1 MIKIDELNEL
11 QLTSIDPIT
20 KEQYYNFIELLK
32 NSISFIKDIPNNKT
46 IRVISHL
53 DADGVT
59 SAALMI
65 NALQNE
71 NKNYDLTIY
80 SQLTDEVCKELAK
93 EEYKYYIITDLGS
106 SQLSSINNHLKDKK
120 ILIMD
125 HHVPQEQALGNIVH
139 INPHLVGIDGST
151 FIAGSGVVFFYSVLL
166 NNKNS
171 EMAHLPIIGAIGDV
185 QEKQGFSGLNNVI
198 LEIAIE
204 KKKIIPKKELNL
216 YGKQTR
222 PLYKLL
228 EFSSDLNIPGV
239 TNNQNSAVLFL
250 NQLGI
255 KHIKDN
261 GKLRT
266 FYDLKEEEKKKL
278 TEAIIIKRMN
288 AGITDQNSLF
298 NITYEVVGEEQGTF
312 KDAKEFS
319 SILNACGRMDQAKTG
334 VYACLNQDN
343 YKNEAHQVQKDYK
356 IEIVHGM
363 NWLKKEIKNKS
374 NSIIQNKKFMIINAQ
389 ANIMY
394 TIIGTIASI
403 LTMGNTYPEDYYVL
417 SLAHNIPEKTIKVSL
432 RIVGNNKE
440 IDLQKIITTIIEK
453 LGVGE
458 AGGHQHA
465 AGAIIPIEKEAAFLQ
480 IAEDVLDGV

>member
-1 MIKIDELNEL
+1 MIKLDELNEL

-53 DADGVT
+53 DADGIT
-59 SAALMI
+59 AAALI
-65 NALQNE
+65 VNALQNE
-71 NKNYDLTIY
+71 NKEYDLSIY

-106 SQLSSINNHLKDKK
+106 SQLSSINKHLKDKK

-125 HHVPQEQALGNIVH
+125 HHVPQEKADDNIVH
-139 INPHLVGIDGST
+139 INPHLIGIDGST

-204 KKKIIPKKELNL
+204 RKKIIPKKELNL

-228 EFSSDLNIPGV
+228 EFSSDLNIPGI

-255 KHIKDN
+255 KHIKEN
-261 GKLRT
+261 GELRT
-266 FYDLKEEEKKKL
+266 FYDLTEQEKKKL

-288 AGITDQNSLF
+288 AGIINQTNLF
-298 NITYEVVGEEQGTF
+298 NITYEVVDEEQGTF

-343 YKNEAHQVQKDYK
+343 CKNEAHQVQKDYK

-363 NWLKKEIKNKS
+363 NWLKKQIKDKS

-389 ANIMY
+389 TNIMY
-394 TIIGTIASI
+394 TIVGTIGSI
-403 LTMGNTYPEDYYVL
+403 LTMGNTYPEDYYIL
-417 SLAHNIPEKTIKVSL
+417 SLAHNISEKTIKVSL

-480 IAEDVLDGV
+480 IAEDVLEGL

>member
-1 MIKIDELNEL
+1 MIKIDQLNEL

-20 KEQYYNFIELLK
+20 NEQYYNFVELLK
-32 NSISFIKDIPNNKT
+32 NNISFVKNIPNAET

-53 DADGVT
+53 DADGIT
-59 SAALMI
+59 AAALMI

-71 NKNYDLTIY
+71 NKEYNLSIY
-80 SQLTDEVCKELAK
+80 SQLTDNICEELSKEK
-93 EEYKYYIITDLGS
+93 NTYYIITDLGS
-106 SQLSSINNHLKDKK
+106 SQLSSINKHLKNKK
-120 ILIMD
+120 ILILD
-125 HHVPQEQALGNIVH
+125 HHIPQEQANDNISH
-139 INPHLVGIDGST
+139 INPHLAKIDGST
-151 FIAGSGVVFFYSVLL
+151 NIAGSGVVFFYSALL
-166 NNKNS
+166 NPANY

-204 KKKIIPKKELNL
+204 RKKIIPKKELNL

-228 EFSSDLNIPGV
+228 EFSSDLNIPGI

-250 NQLGI
+250 NHLGI
-255 KHIKDN
+255 KHVKKN
-261 GKLRT
+261 GDLRT
-266 FYDLKEEEKKKL
+266 FNDLSENEKKKL
-278 TEAIIIKRMN
+278 TEAIIIKRLN
-288 AGITDQNSLF
+288 AGITDQSSLF
-298 NITYEVVGEEQGTF
+298 NITYEVIDEDQGTF

-334 VYACLNQDN
+334 VYACLDEDN
-343 YKNEAHQVQKDYK
+343 YKSEAHQVQKDYK

-389 ANIMY
+389 TNIMY
-394 TIIGTIASI
+394 TIVGTIASI
-403 LTMGNTYPEDYYVL
+403 LTMSNNYPEDYYIL
-417 SLAHNIPEKTIKVSL
+417 SLAHNLAEKTIKVSL
-432 RIVGNNKE
+432 RIVGNNKD

-453 LGVGE
+453 LGIGE

-465 AGAIIPIEKEAAFLQ
+465 AGAVIPIDKEAEFLQ
-480 IAEDVLDGV
+480 IAKDVLEGL

>member
-204 KKKIIPKKELNL
+204 RKKIIPKKELNL

-228 EFSSDLNIPGV
+228 EFSSDLNIPGI

-261 GKLRT
+261 GELRT

-453 LGVGE
+453 LGTGE

-465 AGAIIPIEKEAAFLQ
+465 AGAVIPLDKEAAFLE
-480 IAEDVLDGV
+480 IAEDVLEGL

>member
-32 NSISFIKDIPNNKT
+32 NSISFIKNIPNNKT

-53 DADGVT
+53 DADGIT
-59 SAALMI
+59 AAALI
-65 NALQNE
+65 VNALQNE
-71 NKNYDLTIY
+71 NKEYDLSIY
-80 SQLTDEVCKELAK
+80 SQLTDDVCKELAK

-125 HHVPQEQALGNIVH
+125 HHVPQEKANDNIVH
-139 INPHLVGIDGST
+139 INPHLIGIDGST

-204 KKKIIPKKELNL
+204 RKKIIPKKELNL

-228 EFSSDLNIPGV
+228 EFSSDLNIPGI

-261 GKLRT
+261 GELRT

-288 AGITDQNSLF
+288 AGITDQTNLF
-298 NITYEVVGEEQGTF
+298 NITYEIVDEEKGTF

-334 VYACLNQDN
+334 VYTCLNQDN

-363 NWLKKEIKNKS
+363 NWLKKQIKDKS

-389 ANIMY
+389 TNIMH

-403 LTMGNTYPEDYYVL
+403 LTMGNTYPEDYYIL

-453 LGVGE
+453 LGTGE

-465 AGAIIPIEKEAAFLQ
+465 AGAVIPLDKEAAFLE
-480 IAEDVLDGV
+480 IAEDVLEGL